1 MFFLGGVNRSTN
13 EAILLCEAAGYDTV
27 LVETVGVG
35 QSEIAVAHM
44 VDMFVLLIPPAGGDE
59 LQGIKK
65 GIVEMADLV
74 LVNKADGELIIPAQR
89 IQTEYISALKLLRK
103 KSLQWNPSVRFP
115 LHNHFLCFF
124 PCYADCLFPVCRH
137 LQTKAELDVCI
148 QASTLDLYN
157 LFTLLGY
164 FRPFRFC
171 VFPLKLVKELRMLGK
186 TWNSFS
192 TSCWKMENLNK
203 DVVNNM

>member
-1 MFFLGGVNRSTN
+1 MNRSTN
-13 EAILLCEAAGYDTV
+13 EAILLCEAAGYDIV

-65 GIVEMADLV
+65 GIVKMADLV

-103 KSLQWNPSVRFP
+103 KSPQWNPSV
-115 LHNHFLCFF
+115 
-124 PCYADCLFPVCRH
+124 
-137 LQTKAELDVCI
+137 
-148 QASTLDLYN
+148 
-157 LFTLLGY
+157 
-164 FRPFRFC
+164 
-171 VFPLKLVKELRMLGK
+171 
-186 TWNSFS
+186 
-192 TSCWKMENLNK
+192 
-203 DVVNNM
+203 

>member
-1 MFFLGGVNRSTN
+1 MLSCFFLGGVNRSTN

-44 VDMFVLLIPPAGGDE
+44 VDVFVLLIPPAGGDE

-115 LHNHFLCFF
+115 
-124 PCYADCLFPVCRH
+124 
-137 LQTKAELDVCI
+137 
-148 QASTLDLYN
+148 
-157 LFTLLGY
+157 
-164 FRPFRFC
+164 
-171 VFPLKLVKELRMLGK
+171 
-186 TWNSFS
+186 
-192 TSCWKMENLNK
+192 
-203 DVVNNM
+203 

>member
-1 MFFLGGVNRSTN
+1 MGSPLNQNGTCLSHENLVDDNVSLISGGVNRSTN
-13 EAILLCEAAGYDTV
+13 EAILLCEAAGYDTI

-74 LVNKADGELIIPAQR
+74 LVNKADGELIIPAQK

-103 KSLQWNPSVRFP
+103 KSRHWNPSVCCAHLSHCLSRLALYSLSDITFIINFP
-115 LHNHFLCFF
+115 
-124 PCYADCLFPVCRH
+124 
-137 LQTKAELDVCI
+137 
-148 QASTLDLYN
+148 
-157 LFTLLGY
+157 
-164 FRPFRFC
+164 
-171 VFPLKLVKELRMLGK
+171 
-186 TWNSFS
+186 
-192 TSCWKMENLNK
+192 
-203 DVVNNM
+203 

>member
-1 MFFLGGVNRSTN
+1 M
-13 EAILLCEAAGYDTV
+13 
-27 LVETVGVG
+27 ETVGVG

-115 LHNHFLCFF
+115 LHNHFF
-124 PCYADCLFPVCRH
+124 
-137 LQTKAELDVCI
+137 
-148 QASTLDLYN
+148 
-157 LFTLLGY
+157 
-164 FRPFRFC
+164 
-171 VFPLKLVKELRMLGK
+171 
-186 TWNSFS
+186 
-192 TSCWKMENLNK
+192 
-203 DVVNNM
+203 